1 LLRSYNLHF
10 DEVEKIYFFS
20 TDNRINYRVLLTER
34 KELVSDYPELDLRVI
49 ELTFYP
55 DREIK
60 TVADPRIEATITH
73 LLKDVFSKIENALLI
88 VYDSSDGKHRARK
101 ILFEKWFKRNTDSNL
116 EKINFEI
123 ESVDVDIKGMFLFR
137 KDHPQHDLVFNV
149 VKELKDEMQSYK

>member
-1 LLRSYNLHF
+1 MLRSYNLHF